1 MNDIDVVIRLL
12 VAIGA
17 GGLIGIERKK
27 RGKAAGFLTNILV
40 CLGAAIIAIYQ
51 KILFYE
57 GIEMIR
63 KYPELANVIKIDSG
77 RITAQIVSGIGF
89 LGAGVIMQSKDKIRG
104 ITTATVLWVMSAIG
118 MIIGNGNLKYGIIA
132 TIFLYGCLIL
142 LRRFEVRYIKSSK
155 LSRITLIYD
164 YSVEEEILRTFW
176 KYDISVLKYEV
187 ESIENSEDEETY
199 TKIFDVSLP
208 ENLDIGELSSIL
220 SKINKIHNI
229 EIEYKNKFD
238 KLEIQGISILQYKTN
253 WYNILT

>member
-1 MNDIDVVIRLL
+1 MNDIDIILRLI
-12 VAIGA
+12 VAIAA
-17 GGLIGIERKK
+17 GGLVGIERKQ

-40 CLGAAIIAIYQ
+40 CLGACIIAIYQ

-63 KYPELANVIKIDSG
+63 KYPELSNVIKIDSG

-132 TIFLYGCLIL
+132 TIFLYGCLIF

-155 LSRITLIYD
+155 LSTITLVYD
-164 YSVEEEILRTFW
+164 HVIEEDILKTFW
-176 KYDISVLKYEV
+176 THDISILKSEV
-187 ESIENSEDEETY
+187 ESIENVDGEEIY

-208 ENLDIGELSSIL
+208 KNIDIGELSSL
-220 SKINKIHNI
+220 LTKIKKVYNI
-229 EIEYKNKFD
+229 EIE
-238 KLEIQGISILQYKTN
+238 
-253 WYNILT
+253 

>member
-27 RGKAAGFLTNILV
+27 RGKAAGFMTNILV
-40 CLGAAIIAIYQ
+40 CLGAAIIAVYQ

-57 GIEMIR
+57 GIEMVR
-63 KYPELANVIKIDSG
+63 KYPELINVIKIDSG

-164 YSVEEEILRTFW
+164 YSAEEEILRTFW
-176 KYDISVLKYEV
+176 KYDISVLKHEV
-187 ESIENSEDEETY
+187 ESIENTDGEETY

-229 EIEYKNKFD
+229 EIE
-238 KLEIQGISILQYKTN
+238 
-253 WYNILT
+253 

>member
-1 MNDIDVVIRLL
+1 MNHKWNYRPITPEEEQASEQLARELGISPILGRLL
-12 VAIGA
+12 I
-17 GGLIGIERKK
+17 
-27 RGKAAGFLTNILV
+27 
-40 CLGAAIIAIYQ
+40 Q
-51 KILFYE
+51 
-57 GIEMIR
+57 
-63 KYPELANVIKIDSG
+63 
-77 RITAQIVSGIGF
+77 
-89 LGAGVIMQSKDKIRG
+89 RG

-164 YSVEEEILRTFW
+164 YSAEEEILRTFW
-176 KYDISVLKYEV
+176 KHDISVLKHEV
-187 ESIENSEDEETY
+187 ESIENTDGEETY

-229 EIEYKNKFD
+229 EIE
-238 KLEIQGISILQYKTN
+238 
-253 WYNILT
+253 